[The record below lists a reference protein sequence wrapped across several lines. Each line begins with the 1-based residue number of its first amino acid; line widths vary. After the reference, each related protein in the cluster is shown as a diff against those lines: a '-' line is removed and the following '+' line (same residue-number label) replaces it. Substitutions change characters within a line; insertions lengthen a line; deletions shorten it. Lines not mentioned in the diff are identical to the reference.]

1 MTVNQRRGLYGVIVG
16 FIINLVCDLVLGV
29 NVEVYKGI
37 ATFNVLWMID
47 VFFVPFG
54 VGYVTSR
61 IYGEKGGR
69 YVACLPP
76 LLLRPLSYLYLHYIA
91 HPMGDFFL
99 QLNLYYWGP
108 MLILVVE
115 SANFG
120 GIIGEVMAGVLG
132 KKPQKKTELS
142 A

>member
-1 MTVNQRRGLYGVIVG
+1 MTLTQTRAIQGVTVG
-16 FIINLVCDLVLGV
+16 FIVNLLGDLLLGV

-37 ATFNVLWMID
+37 ATFNVLWMLD
-47 VFFVPFG
+47 VFLLPFI
-54 VGYVTSR
+54 VGYVTSL
-61 IYGEKGGR
+61 IYKKRGGR

-76 LLLRPLSYLYLHYIA
+76 LLLRPLSYCYLHYVA
-91 HPMGDFFL
+91 HPVGDFFY

-120 GIIGEVMAGVLG
+120 GIIGEVKAGVFS
-132 KKPQKKTELS
+132 KKRES
-142 A
+142 AS

>member
-1 MTVNQRRGLYGVIVG
+1 MTDLQRRGIIGITVG
-16 FIINLVCDLVLGV
+16 LVINLVGDLVLDV

-37 ATFNVLWMID
+37 ATFNVLWMLD
-47 VFFVPFG
+47 VFLLPFV
-54 VGYVTSR
+54 VGYVTSLMYKAR
-61 IYGEKGGR
+61 GGR

-76 LLLRPLSYLYLHYIA
+76 LILRPLSYLYLHYVA
-91 HPMGDFFL
+91 HPVGDFFY

-120 GIIGEVMAGVLG
+120 GILGEVKAGVLG
-132 KKPQKKTELS
+132 TKINKKS
-142 A
+142 